1 MDAAQKPIAPP
12 YQWNILRIMVIIAA
26 LAPLLA
32 LTRYPFA
39 LGLFTYAGSIAL
51 FVTLSIRRRCYNL
64 VAWLLILYPVI
75 PLLVMYIHWLLATRR
90 IVRRSTP
97 LFDGLLGF
105 SDIIGVF
112 CIIAYFACVVIATRS
127 GGVPELKRA
136 AKWVVFVMPL
146 SWTALVAF
154 VIIDPLGMIAYFFR
168 F

>member
-12 YQWNILRIMVIIAA
+12 YQWNILRMMVIIAA

-39 LGLFTYAGSIAL
+39 LGLFAYAGSIAL

-75 PLLVMYIHWLLATRR
+75 PLLIMSIHWLLAMRR

-127 GGVPELKRA
+127 WGAPEFRRA
-136 AKWVVFVMPL
+136 AKWVAVVMPFT
-146 SWTALVAF
+146 WAALVVF